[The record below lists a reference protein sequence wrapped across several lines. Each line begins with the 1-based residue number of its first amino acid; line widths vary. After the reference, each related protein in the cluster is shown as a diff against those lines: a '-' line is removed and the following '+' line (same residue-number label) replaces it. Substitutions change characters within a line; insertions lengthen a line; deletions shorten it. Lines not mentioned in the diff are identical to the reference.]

1 MCGLAGFV
9 GPGDRT
15 DIERMTAAL
24 AHRGRDGEGFHCEP
38 AAGLYLGHRRL
49 AIIDL
54 ANGAQP
60 MWDAQGETAVVF
72 NGEIYNHRE
81 LRAELEALGHPF
93 RTSHSDTEVLLQGY
107 RAWGEALPERLNG
120 MFAFCI
126 YDRPRQSLFLA
137 RDRFGE
143 KPLYYC
149 ERHGVFAF
157 ASELSAILR
166 HRRIDSEIDLLSAQK
181 YFAHGFIPAPNA
193 FYRGCFKLPGGWRMS
208 YDIASRRIAA
218 SPYWRF
224 RLRPDPTFEKRLE
237 AELAEEL
244 RALLFQSVSRRLIS
258 DVPLGL
264 FLSGGVDSSTVLAG
278 AAAAMPA
285 SAIKT
290 FCIGFEE
297 PSFDESE
304 YARGVAQA
312 FGAVHHERRLR
323 LEEARAAVGP
333 VLSRMDEPLA
343 DGSILPTHM
352 LARFTREHVTV
363 ALSGDGGDELFAGYD
378 PLAALGP
385 AALYERLVPPA
396 LHRAAR
402 GLAARLPL
410 SARNMSLDFKLRR
423 ALAGLSYPR
432 ALWNAVWLGPL
443 EPREIADLFARPADA
458 EELYGEVLALWRE
471 GEEAGLS
478 LLDRTLEFYT
488 RFYLQDDV
496 LTKVDR
502 ATMMCSLE
510 SRAVFLDNDVVAF
523 AERLPARFKFHRG
536 RRKVLLRKAMEGVLP
551 AEVLRRGKKGFGIP
565 TASWLRQGL
574 GAPAAKLPA
583 GIRGDM
589 AARRFAE
596 HRSGRADHR
605 LFLWAWIAMSHKLP
619 PAAEAAA
626 A

>member
-1 MCGLAGFV
+1 MCSILGVFDLRPGADLTPLRPLALSLSA
-9 GPGDRT
+9 RQ
-15 DIERMTAAL
+15 R
-24 AHRGRDGEGFHCEP
+24 HRGPDWSGVHVDANALLVHE
-38 AAGLYLGHRRL
+38 RL
-49 AIIDL
+49 AIVDP
-54 ANGAQP
+54 AGGAQP
-60 MWDAQGETAVVF
+60 IHSADGELALAV

-81 LRAELEALGHPF
+81 LERRLARPYAFQTGSDCEVINALH
-93 RTSHSDTEVLLQGY
+93 RD
-107 RAWGEALPERLNG
+107 GEPPATWLGRLNG
-120 MFAFCI
+120 IFAFAI
-126 YDRPRQSLFLA
+126 WDTERRRLFLA

-149 ERHGVFAF
+149 ERNGVFAF
-157 ASELSAILR
+157 ASELSALLR
-166 HRRIDSEIDLLSAQK
+166 HRRIDPEIDLLAAQK
-181 YFAHGFIPAPNA
+181 YFAHGFIPAPNG
-193 FYRGCFKLPGGWRMS
+193 FYRGCLKLPGGWRMS
-208 YDIASRRIAA
+208 YDIRSRSIAA

-224 RLRPDPTFEKRLE
+224 RLQPDPTFEKRIE

-285 SAIKT
+285 SAVKT

-312 FGAVHHERRLR
+312 FGAVHHERRLGF
-323 LEEARAAVGP
+323 EEARAAVAP

-502 ATMMCSLE
+502 MSMSVSLE
-510 SRAVFLDNDVVAF
+510 
-523 AERLPARFKFHRG
+523 ARVPLLA
-536 RRKVLLRKAMEGVLP
+536 RRVIEFSFGLREELRFYGGEPKGLLRHAYRGILP
-551 AEVLRRGKKGFGIP
+551 DHILDRRKKGFGIP
-565 TASWLRQGL
+565 RYYLKDVSGGRFIQEHVLRSLFL
-574 GAPAAKLPA
+574 GATV
-583 GIRGDM
+583 
-589 AARRFAE
+589 E
-596 HRSGRADHR
+596 H
-605 LFLWAWIAMSHKLP
+605 
-619 PAAEAAA
+619 
-626 A
+626 